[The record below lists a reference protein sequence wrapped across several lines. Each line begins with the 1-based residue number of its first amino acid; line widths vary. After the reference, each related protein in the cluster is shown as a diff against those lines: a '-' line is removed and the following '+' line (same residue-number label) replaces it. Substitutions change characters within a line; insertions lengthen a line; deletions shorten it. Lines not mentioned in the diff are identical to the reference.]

1 MQPPVNRDQSTASI
15 ARRLLRAAEMYD
27 EGVEITRA
35 RLLRQYPDASAQEIS
50 KRIGQWLRRDRQSD
64 GVHLVPAKCPRFSTT
79 S

>member
-1 MQPPVNRDQSTASI
+1 
-15 ARRLLRAAEMYD
+15 MYD